1 MVVFEMLRHNGRD
14 MNGTCTENSTK
25 EARRSIFTSR
35 EKFLPQI
42 HDKSRMLNAMRP
54 LILYM
59 GPIFEVELT
68 PVLRTEEVLKLAQLA
83 EEAGVD
89 RLGISDVIFYPDT
102 YELQALCAFV
112 TKRMRIGSLV
122 TNPYTRHPAVIAAAA
137 STLDEISNGR
147 AFLGIGAGAGIG
159 KLGVIR
165 SPPAS
170 TIREA
175 VHIIRELLDG
185 REVNYQGNNYQI
197 FGNDSRLEFPPG
209 RTVPILIGTRSP
221 RIAKL
226 AGELADI
233 IVIGARYVS
242 DQQLTNYLRWI
253 SEGAAHARRDID
265 SIEIAPRLTVCAS
278 GDGKLARESVKLYA
292 AYYLALLRPPDMLI
306 EETKLQKIIDAVRR
320 VKGWYFSPNVEYPKE
335 IHSLVDEEIVDK
347 FAVAGTPDE
356 CIEKIRYIIT
366 RYRFRSVSLN
376 VAAVRREKI
385 FDGMAETIKSIG
397 DIIQG
402 LKRA

>member
-1 MVVFEMLRHNGRD
+1 ML
-14 MNGTCTENSTK
+14 
-25 EARRSIFTSR
+25 
-35 EKFLPQI
+35 QI
-42 HDKSRMLNAMRP
+42 YELNRTLNDVRP
-54 LILYM
+54 LILSM
-59 GPIFEVELT
+59 APIFEAEIT
-68 PVLRTEEVLKLAQLA
+68 PVLKTSDMLKLAQLA
-83 EEAGVD
+83 EEVGVD

-102 YELQALCAFV
+102 FELQALCAFV
-112 TKRMRIGSLV
+112 TKRISIGSLV
-122 TNPYTRHPAVIAAAA
+122 TNPYTRHPAVIAAAV
-137 STLDEISNGR
+137 STLDEISDGR

-165 SPPAS
+165 SPPAP

-175 VHIIRELLDG
+175 VRIIRELLAG
-185 REVNYQGNNYQI
+185 RVVNYQGNAYQLS
-197 FGNDSRLEFPPG
+197 GKGSRLQFPPQ

-233 IVIGARYVS
+233 IVIGARYIS

-253 SEGAAHARRDID
+253 SEGAAHAGRDID
-265 SIEIAPRLTVCAS
+265 SIEVAPRLTICAS
-278 GDGKLARESVKLYA
+278 NDGELARQSVKLYA
-292 AYYLALLRPPDMLI
+292 AHYMALLRPPDMSI
-306 EETKLQKIIDAVRR
+306 EEAKLQKIIEAVSR
-320 VKGWYFSPNVEYPKE
+320 VKGWYFSPNVQYPKE
-335 IHSLVDEEIVDK
+335 IDNLVDEEIVDK

-356 CIEKIRYIIT
+356 CIDKIMNMIT
-366 RYRFRSVSLN
+366 RYSFRSVSLN

-397 DIIQG
+397 DIVQA

>member
-1 MVVFEMLRHNGRD
+1 M
-14 MNGTCTENSTK
+14 SPII
-25 EARRSIFTSR
+25 EAEI
-35 EKFLPQI
+35 
-42 HDKSRMLNAMRP
+42 
-54 LILYM
+54 
-59 GPIFEVELT
+59 T
-68 PVLRTEEVLKLAQLA
+68 PVLKIRDMLKLAQLA
-83 EEAGVD
+83 EQVGVD

-112 TKRMRIGSLV
+112 TKRMSIGSLV

-137 STLDEISNGR
+137 STLDEISQGR
-147 AFLGIGAGAGIG
+147 AFIGIGAGAGIG

-165 SPPAS
+165 SPPAP

-175 VHIIRELLDG
+175 VRIIRELLAG
-185 REVNYQGNNYQI
+185 RVVNYQGKAFQLT
-197 FGNDSRLEFPPG
+197 GKDSRLEFPPQHA
-209 RTVPILIGTRSP
+209 VPILIGTRSP

-233 IVIGARYVS
+233 IVIGARYIS

-253 SEGAAHARRDID
+253 SEGASHARRDID
-265 SIEIAPRLTVCAS
+265 SIEVAPRLTICAS
-278 GDGKLARESVKLYA
+278 NDGQLARQSVKLYA
-292 AYYLALLRPPDMLI
+292 AHYLALLRPPDVLI
-306 EETKLQKIIDAVRR
+306 EDSKLQKITKAVSR
-320 VKGWYFSPNVEYPKE
+320 VKGWYFSPNVQYPKE
-335 IHSLVDEEIVDK
+335 IDNLVDQEIIDK

-356 CIEKIRYIIT
+356 CIEKIRDIIT
-366 RYRFRSVSLN
+366 RYGFRSVSLN

-385 FDGMAETIKSIG
+385 FDGIAETIKGIG

>member
-1 MVVFEMLRHNGRD
+1 M
-14 MNGTCTENSTK
+14 SPII
-25 EARRSIFTSR
+25 EAEI
-35 EKFLPQI
+35 
-42 HDKSRMLNAMRP
+42 
-54 LILYM
+54 
-59 GPIFEVELT
+59 T
-68 PVLRTEEVLKLAQLA
+68 PVLKISDILKLAQLA
-83 EEAGVD
+83 EQVGVD

-112 TKRMRIGSLV
+112 TKRMSIGSLV

-137 STLDEISNGR
+137 STLDEISQGR
-147 AFLGIGAGAGIG
+147 AFIGIGAGAGIG

-165 SPPAS
+165 SPPAP

-175 VHIIRELLDG
+175 VHIIRELLAG
-185 REVNYQGNNYQI
+185 KVVNYQGNAFQLS
-197 FGNDSRLEFPPG
+197 GKDSRLEFPPKHA
-209 RTVPILIGTRSP
+209 VPILIGTRSP

-233 IVIGARYVS
+233 IVIGARYIS

-253 SEGAAHARRDID
+253 SEGASHARRDID
-265 SIEIAPRLTVCAS
+265 SIELAPRLTICAS
-278 GDGKLARESVKLYA
+278 NDGQLARQSVKLYA
-292 AYYLALLRPPDMLI
+292 AHYLALLRPPDVLI
-306 EETKLQKIIDAVRR
+306 EDSKLQKIIEAVSR
-320 VKGWYFSPNVEYPKE
+320 VKGWYFSPNVQYPKE
-335 IHSLVDEEIVDK
+335 IDNLIDQEIVDK

-356 CIEKIRYIIT
+356 CIEKIRDIIT

-385 FDGMAETIKSIG
+385 FDGIAETIKCIG

>member
-1 MVVFEMLRHNGRD
+1 M
-14 MNGTCTENSTK
+14 SPII
-25 EARRSIFTSR
+25 EAEI
-35 EKFLPQI
+35 
-42 HDKSRMLNAMRP
+42 
-54 LILYM
+54 
-59 GPIFEVELT
+59 T
-68 PVLRTEEVLKLAQLA
+68 PVLKISDMLKLAQLA
-83 EEAGVD
+83 EQVGVD

-112 TKRMRIGSLV
+112 TKRMSIGSLV

-137 STLDEISNGR
+137 STLDEISQGR
-147 AFLGIGAGAGIG
+147 AFIGIGAGAGIA

-165 SPPAS
+165 SPPAP

-175 VHIIRELLDG
+175 VRIIRELLAG
-185 REVNYQGNNYQI
+185 RVVNYQGSAFQLS
-197 FGNDSRLEFPPG
+197 GKDSRLEFPPQ
-209 RTVPILIGTRSP
+209 RAVPILIGTRSP

-233 IVIGARYVS
+233 IVIGARYIS

-253 SEGAAHARRDID
+253 SEGASHARRDID
-265 SIEIAPRLTVCAS
+265 SIEVAPRLTICAS
-278 GDGKLARESVKLYA
+278 NDGHLARQSVKLYA
-292 AYYLALLRPPDMLI
+292 AHYLALLRPPDVLI
-306 EETKLQKIIDAVRR
+306 EDSKLQKIIEAVSR
-320 VKGWYFSPNVEYPKE
+320 VKGWYFSPNVQYPKE
-335 IHSLVDEEIVDK
+335 IDNLVDQEIIDK

-356 CIEKIRYIIT
+356 CIEKIKAIIKRYG
-366 RYRFRSVSLN
+366 FRSVSLN

-385 FDGMAETIKSIG
+385 FDGIAETIKSIE

>member
-1 MVVFEMLRHNGRD
+1 VRTVSQRNAEWDLHIKWKFFA
-14 MNGTCTENSTK
+14 S
-25 EARRSIFTSR
+25 SIY
-35 EKFLPQI
+35 E
-42 HDKSRMLNAMRP
+42 LNRTLNDVRQ
-54 LILYM
+54 LILSM
-59 GPIFEVELT
+59 APIFEAEIT
-68 PVLRTEEVLKLAQLA
+68 PVLKTSEMLKLAQLA
-83 EEAGVD
+83 EEVGVD

-102 YELQALCAFV
+102 FELQALCAFV
-112 TKRMRIGSLV
+112 TKRISIGSLV
-122 TNPYTRHPAVIAAAA
+122 TNPYTRHPAIIAAAV
-137 STLDEISNGR
+137 STLDEISDGR

-165 SPPAS
+165 SPPAP

-175 VHIIRELLDG
+175 IHIIRELLAG
-185 REVNYQGNNYQI
+185 RVVNYQGNAYQVS
-197 FGNDSRLEFPPG
+197 GKDSRLQFPPQ

-233 IVIGARYVS
+233 IVIGARYIS

-265 SIEIAPRLTVCAS
+265 SIEVAPRLTICAS
-278 GDGKLARESVKLYA
+278 NDGELARQSVKLYA
-292 AYYLALLRPPDMLI
+292 AHYLALLRPPDMSI
-306 EETKLQKIIDAVRR
+306 EEAKLQKIIEAVSR
-320 VKGWYFSPNVEYPKE
+320 VKGWYFSPNVQYPKE
-335 IHSLVDEEIVDK
+335 IDSLIDEEIVDK

-356 CIEKIRYIIT
+356 CIDKIRNMIR
-366 RYRFRSVSLN
+366 RYSFKSVSLN
-376 VAAVRREKI
+376 VAAVRREKV

-397 DIIQG
+397 DIVQG

>member
-1 MVVFEMLRHNGRD
+1 M
-14 MNGTCTENSTK
+14 SPII
-25 EARRSIFTSR
+25 EAEI
-35 EKFLPQI
+35 
-42 HDKSRMLNAMRP
+42 
-54 LILYM
+54 
-59 GPIFEVELT
+59 T
-68 PVLRTEEVLKLAQLA
+68 PVLKISDMLKLAQLA
-83 EEAGVD
+83 EQVGVD

-112 TKRMRIGSLV
+112 TKRMSIGSLV

-137 STLDEISNGR
+137 STLDEISQGR
-147 AFLGIGAGAGIG
+147 AFIGIGAGAGIG

-165 SPPAS
+165 SPPAP

-175 VHIIRELLDG
+175 VRIIRELLAG
-185 REVNYQGNNYQI
+185 RVVNYHGKAFQLSGK
-197 FGNDSRLEFPPG
+197 DSRLEFPPQ
-209 RTVPILIGTRSP
+209 RVVPILIGTRSP

-233 IVIGARYVS
+233 IVIGARYIS

-253 SEGAAHARRDID
+253 SEGASLARRDID
-265 SIEIAPRLTVCAS
+265 SIEVAPRLTICAS
-278 GDGKLARESVKLYA
+278 NDGQLARQSVKLYA
-292 AYYLALLRPPDMLI
+292 AHYLALLRPPDVLI
-306 EETKLQKIIDAVRR
+306 EDSKLQKIIEAVSR
-320 VKGWYFSPNVEYPKE
+320 VKGWYFSPNVQYPKE
-335 IHSLVDEEIVDK
+335 IDNLIDQEIIDK

-356 CIEKIRYIIT
+356 CIEKIRDIIT

-385 FDGMAETIKSIG
+385 FDGIAETIKCIG

>member
-1 MVVFEMLRHNGRD
+1 VRTVSQRNAEWDLHIKWKFFA
-14 MNGTCTENSTK
+14 S
-25 EARRSIFTSR
+25 SIY
-35 EKFLPQI
+35 E
-42 HDKSRMLNAMRP
+42 LNRTLNDVRP
-54 LILYM
+54 LILSM
-59 GPIFEVELT
+59 APIFEAEIT
-68 PVLRTEEVLKLAQLA
+68 PVLKTSEMLKLAQLA
-83 EEAGVD
+83 EEVGVD

-102 YELQALCAFV
+102 FELQALCAFV
-112 TKRMRIGSLV
+112 TKRISIGSLV
-122 TNPYTRHPAVIAAAA
+122 TNPYTRHPAIIAAAV
-137 STLDEISNGR
+137 STLDEISDGR

-165 SPPAS
+165 SPPAP

-175 VHIIRELLDG
+175 IHIIRELLAG
-185 REVNYQGNNYQI
+185 RVVNYQGNAYQVS
-197 FGNDSRLEFPPG
+197 GKDSRLQFPPQ

-233 IVIGARYVS
+233 IVIGARYIS

-265 SIEIAPRLTVCAS
+265 SIEVAPRLTICAS
-278 GDGKLARESVKLYA
+278 NDGELARQSVKLYA
-292 AYYLALLRPPDMLI
+292 AHYLALLRPPDMSI
-306 EETKLQKIIDAVRR
+306 EEAKLQKIIEAVSR
-320 VKGWYFSPNVEYPKE
+320 VKGWYFSPNVQYPKE
-335 IHSLVDEEIVDK
+335 IDSLIDEEIVDK

-356 CIEKIRYIIT
+356 CIDKIRNMIT
-366 RYRFRSVSLN
+366 RYSFRSISLN
-376 VAAVRREKI
+376 VAAVRRQKI

-397 DIIQG
+397 DIVQG